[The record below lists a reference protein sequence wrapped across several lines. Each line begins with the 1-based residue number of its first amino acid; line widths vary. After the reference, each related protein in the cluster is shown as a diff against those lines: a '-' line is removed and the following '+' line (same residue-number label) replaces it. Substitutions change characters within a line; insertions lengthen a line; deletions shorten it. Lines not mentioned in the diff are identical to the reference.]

1 MQSSRSRTLPRKLL
15 SSATGRRQAGTCL
28 CFSTVSEDT
37 FLPAPPELILC
48 CPIITEHW
56 LHGILLASGFSL
68 PDCHD
73 GLFSL
78 LWHPQYLEHS
88 LTPG

>member
-1 MQSSRSRTLPRKLL
+1 MQSGRSRTLPRKLL
-15 SSATGRRQAGTCL
+15 SSATSRRQAGTCL
-28 CFSTVSEDT
+28 CLSTVSEDT

-48 CPIITEHW
+48 CLITTEHG
-56 LHGILLASGFSL
+56 LHEILLTYGFSL
-68 PDCHD
+68 PNCHD

-88 LTPG
+88 MTPG